1 MKHDILIAPS
11 VLSADFANLE
21 RSLDTVKSADMLH
34 LDIMDGRFVP
44 NITFGPMIVKAIS
57 KISDKPLDVHLMIVE
72 PEKYIR
78 DFIEAGAAWISIHI
92 EEVVHLQRALTYI
105 KNLGAKAGVAVNPST
120 RPEALE
126 YVLEYLDFVL
136 VMSVNP
142 GYGGQDFIPNSIK
155 KIEKLSR
162 LAETSNPEM
171 LIEVDGGITIENIS
185 DVHKA
190 GASVLVSGSGIFKT
204 SSPAETI
211 SAMRRV
217 CSGK

>member
-1 MKHDILIAPS
+1 MKRDILIAPS
-11 VLSADFANLE
+11 MLSADFANLE
-21 RSLDTVKSADMLH
+21 RSLDAVKSADILH

-57 KISDKPLDVHLMIVE
+57 RISDKPLDVHLMIVE
-72 PEKYIR
+72 PEKYIG
-78 DFIEAGAAWISIHI
+78 DFIEAGAAWISVHI
-92 EEVVHLQRALTYI
+92 EEVVHLQRALAYI
-105 KNLGAKAGVAVNPST
+105 KNLGAKAGVALNPST
-120 RPEALE
+120 PPEALE

-142 GYGGQDFIPNSIK
+142 GYGGQDFIPNSLK

-162 LAETSNPEM
+162 LVESVNPEI

-185 DVHKA
+185 DVYKA
-190 GASVLVSGSGIFKT
+190 GARVIVSGSGIFKT

-211 SAMRRV
+211 SAMRRA

>member
-1 MKHDILIAPS
+1 MKHDLLIAPS

-44 NITFGPMIVKAIS
+44 NITFGPMIVKAIRR
-57 KISDKPLDVHLMIVE
+57 ISDKPLDVHLMIVE
-72 PEKYIR
+72 PEKYIK

-120 RPEALE
+120 PPEALE

-142 GYGGQDFIPNSIK
+142 GYGGQDFIPNSMK

-162 LAETSNPEM
+162 LAETTNPEM

-185 DVHKA
+185 DVYKA
-190 GASVLVSGSGIFKT
+190 GARVLVSGSGIFNT

>member
-1 MKHDILIAPS
+1 MKSDILIAPS
-11 VLSADFANLE
+11 ILSADFSNLE
-21 RSLDTVKSADMLH
+21 RSLDAVKSAELLH

-44 NITFGPMIVKAIS
+44 NITFGPMIAKTIHG
-57 KISDKPLDVHLMIVE
+57 ISDKPLDVHLMIVE

-78 DFIEAGAAWISIHI
+78 DFIEAGAAWISVHV
-92 EEVVHLQRALTYI
+92 EEVVHLQRALVYI

-120 RPEALE
+120 PPEALE

-142 GYGGQDFIPNSIK
+142 GYGGQDFIPNSLK

-162 LAETSNPEM
+162 MAESVNPEI

-185 DVHKA
+185 DVYKA
-190 GASVLVSGSGIFKT
+190 GARVIVSGSGIFKT
-204 SSPAETI
+204 PSPAETI
-211 SAMRRV
+211 SAMRGA